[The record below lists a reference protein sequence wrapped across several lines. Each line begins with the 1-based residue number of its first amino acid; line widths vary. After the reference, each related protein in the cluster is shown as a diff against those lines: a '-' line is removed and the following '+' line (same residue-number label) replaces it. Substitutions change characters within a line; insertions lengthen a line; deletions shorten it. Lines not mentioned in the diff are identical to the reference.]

1 MMPACTRTSR
11 LSARLGYIG
20 RTVIHPKQIAP
31 VRKAYAVSDG
41 EVSTY
46 KKMVSEFEAAEKKGI
61 AAIAVDGKLVD
72 YAMYQRAKR
81 VLDVAKLDQ
90 R

>member
-1 MMPACTRTSR
+1 LIQESR

-20 RTVIHPKQIAP
+20 RTVIHPKQIEP
-31 VRKAYAVSDG
+31 VRRAYAVPAAD
-41 EVSTY
+41 VAY
-46 KKMVSEFEAAEKKGI
+46 YQKVVREFEAVEKSGA

-72 YAMYQRAKR
+72 YAMYERAKR
-81 VLDVAKLDQ
+81 VLDLAKLD